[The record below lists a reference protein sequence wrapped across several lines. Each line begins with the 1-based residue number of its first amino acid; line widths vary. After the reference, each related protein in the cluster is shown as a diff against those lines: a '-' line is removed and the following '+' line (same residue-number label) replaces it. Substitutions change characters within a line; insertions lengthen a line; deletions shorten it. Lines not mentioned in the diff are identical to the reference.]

1 MEYLE
6 AKLDG
11 TIGTILIDHLEKRNA
26 LSHQLVDALVSMSP
40 RRFERI
46 QVLRRIVY
54 DSEDYAEG
62 IKAFRRS
69 ASLGFRG
76 VNSTGVARFL
86 DVTAGSRS
94 PILIE
99 AQPNLETLFRR
110 KIERLEE
117 TLNSEPDLRT
127 KAGSSGL
134 TSRCL
139 LRAINRHAAV
149 AEPIP
154 KTNPTRTISPW

>member
-62 IKAFRRS
+62 IKAFKKKRKP
-69 ASLGFRG
+69 
-76 VNSTGVARFL
+76 RF
-86 DVTAGSRS
+86 
-94 PILIE
+94 
-99 AQPNLETLFRR
+99 
-110 KIERLEE
+110 
-117 TLNSEPDLRT
+117 
-127 KAGSSGL
+127 SG
-134 TSRCL
+134 R
-139 LRAINRHAAV
+139 
-149 AEPIP
+149 
-154 KTNPTRTISPW
+154 